1 MGDQKRAT
9 DHYKWA
15 DRYMRYGDTQKAAA
29 HMKRALHYAP
39 KSKSRFGTPG
49 STPDTGAGPAPMNVP
64 REDKDTDL
72 IFVLAPLNPEAA
84 NRIRSS
90 IRQSI
95 REGKKVEVYMQAFT
109 ENEPDSPITAP
120 NLLPM
125 NFNQYS
131 SDNPGVLVDIIN
143 EFRDHAE
150 VSFYIFP
157 TQTTKNSHFWS
168 RAAKQKMVD
177 MLSGKKEKVDP
188 WILMAIVTWLL
199 KDGDIMNGD
208 GKKGNSPGT
217 LRKRF
222 EDLHGTNGDIDA
234 LLHKFKKLS
243 EPQADP
249 KKPPTHATD
258 AILPI
263 FDPFCVHCA
272 AYKSSGSVPFSGVPG
287 SGNLNAAP
295 VSVYMN
301 DDFTNDEVVE
311 YFKAIQIKQ
320 NPEILSTM
328 SDEHKRAI
336 DSRIDGRIRFDVNSK
351 TMEEKNK
358 IMTDSNHA
366 AMHRPRFKKA
376 TGKTDGCYN
385 CYRVGWDSGNAASHA
400 KLDGVDYMESL
411 LASVCGELSGVK
423 RIVNR
428 VLFIQDYYDYDN
440 RFGVWYALLAIGAA
454 IFELYSVSRPVA
466 DKTLMKQM
474 RRMAHPFAFDGG
486 FPNLQSPLGK
496 DAKEEWGQYPP
507 AGPVYTK
514 SKFDGIVTAMQS
526 QTDPASLFDKYKQA
540 IYADHSRESLED
552 SKKIALTWYVFLCYM
567 MRKGL
572 IANTQMQMS
581 VVNGGYTNHHR
592 FNPAMH
598 TIQEDW
604 VSDADLEASSESQ
617 RLYASFGVNMPV
629 IVPWN
634 TTHIDTILGELKLN
648 DLPRAKKDDKQVAS
662 GFGYSRQRF

>member
-72 IFVLAPLNPEAA
+72 IFVLAPLNQEAA
-84 NRIRSS
+84 SRIRSS
-90 IRQSI
+90 ILQSI
-95 REGKKVEVYMQAFT
+95 RESKKVEVYMQAFT
-109 ENEPDSPITAP
+109 ENEPGSPITAP

-168 RAAKQKMVD
+168 AEAKQKMVG
-177 MLSGKKEKVDP
+177 MLKEKKDKVDP

-208 GKKGNSPGT
+208 GKKGTSPGS
-217 LRKRF
+217 LHERF
-222 EDLHGTNGDIDA
+222 AAIHGANGTDGDFTKMVEQ
-234 LLHKFKKLS
+234 L
-243 EPQADP
+243 QAGKIP
-249 KKPPTHATD
+249 
-258 AILPI
+258 ILPI

-301 DDFTNDEVVE
+301 DDFTNHEIVDHL
-311 YFKAIQIKQ
+311 KANAIKAG
-320 NPEILSTM
+320 NLKTEEDKKKFEKDNL
-328 SDEHKRAI
+328 DALEKRMTA
-336 DSRIDGRIRFDVNSK
+336 DA
-351 TMEEKNK
+351 KNK
-358 IMTDSNHA
+358 IMTDSNHV

-376 TGKTDGCYN
+376 TGKNDSCYN
-385 CYRVGWDSGNAASHA
+385 CYRVGWDSGNATIHA
-400 KLDGVDYMESL
+400 KNDGVDYMESL

-466 DKTLMKQM
+466 NKEHMKLM
-474 RRMAHPFAFDGG
+474 RLVAHPFAFDGG

-514 SKFDGIVTAMQS
+514 SKFDGIVSAMPG

-567 MRKGL
+567 IRKGL

-604 VSDADLEASSESQ
+604 VSDADLEASSESR

-634 TTHIDTILGELKLN
+634 TTHIDTILGELKLS
-648 DLPRAKKDDKQVAS
+648 DLPRAAAVAS

>member
-1 MGDQKRAT
+1 
-9 DHYKWA
+9 
-15 DRYMRYGDTQKAAA
+15 MRYGDTQKAAA
-29 HMKRALHYAP
+29 HLKRALHYAP
-39 KSKSRFGTPG
+39 KPKSRFGTSG
-49 STPDTGAGPAPMNVP
+49 STPDTGAGPVPTHHGP

-72 IFVLAPLNPEAA
+72 IFVLAPLNQEAA
-84 NRIRSS
+84 SRIRSS

-95 REGKKVEVYMQAFT
+95 RERKKVEVYMQAFT

-131 SDNPGVLVDIIN
+131 SDLPGVLVDIIN
-143 EFRDHAE
+143 EFGGHTE

-157 TQTTKNSHFWS
+157 TQTTKNANFWS
-168 RAAKQKMVD
+168 ADAKQKMVD
-177 MLSGKKEKVDP
+177 VLKGKKDKVDP
-188 WILMAIVTWLL
+188 WILMAIVTWVL

-208 GKKGNSPGT
+208 GKNGTSPGS
-217 LRKRF
+217 LHERF
-222 EDLHGTNGDIDA
+222 AAIHGANGTNGDFTKMVEQLPAGKI
-234 LLHKFKKLS
+234 
-243 EPQADP
+243 Q
-249 KKPPTHATD
+249 
-258 AILPI
+258 ILPI

-272 AYKSSGSVPFSGVPG
+272 AYKKSDSPQFGHVPG
-287 SGNLNAAP
+287 SGKLNAAP

-320 NPEILSTM
+320 NPSAM
-328 SDEHKRAI
+328 SDEHKKAI

-351 TMEEKNK
+351 TVEEKNK
-358 IMTDSNHA
+358 IMTDSNHV

-376 TGKTDGCYN
+376 TGKNDSYYN
-385 CYRVGWDSGNAASHA
+385 CYRVGWDSGNAARDA
-400 KLDGVDYMESL
+400 KLDGTEYMKCL
-411 LASVCGELSGVK
+411 LDSVCGEHHGVK

-428 VLFIQDYYDYDN
+428 ILFIQDYYDYDN
-440 RFGVWYALLAIGAA
+440 KFSVWYALLAIGAA

-466 DKTLMKQM
+466 NKELMKQM

-496 DAKEEWGQYPP
+496 GAKEEWGRYPP

-514 SKFDGIVTAMQS
+514 SKLDGIVKAMPG

-540 IYADHSRESLED
+540 IYADHSRESLDD
-552 SKKIALTWYVFLCYM
+552 SKKIALTWYVLLCYM
-567 MRKGL
+567 IKQGL

-604 VSDADLEASSESQ
+604 VSDADVTSHQTGL
-617 RLYASFGVNMPV
+617 LYNSFGINMPV
-629 IVPWN
+629 IVPSN
-634 TTHIDTILGELKLN
+634 TEYIDTILGELKLT
-648 DLPRAKKDDKQVAS
+648 DLPSAAPVAS

>member
-1 MGDQKRAT
+1 MGDPQRAK

-39 KSKSRFGTPG
+39 KPKSRFGTPG

-72 IFVLAPLNPEAA
+72 IFVLAPLNQEAA

-90 IRQSI
+90 LRQSI

-109 ENEPDSPITAP
+109 ENEPGSPITAP

-131 SDNPGVLVDIIN
+131 SDHPGVLVDIIN
-143 EFRDHAE
+143 EFKDHTE

-157 TQTTKNSHFWS
+157 TQTTKNAHFWS
-168 RAAKQKMVD
+168 RAAKQKLVD
-177 MLSGKKEKVDP
+177 MLKEKKDKVDP

-199 KDGDIMNGD
+199 KDGDVESTD
-208 GKKGNSPGT
+208 YKDEKRQ
-217 LRKRF
+217 LHRRF
-222 EDLHGTNGDIDA
+222 EDLHGTNGDINV
-234 LLHKFKKLS
+234 LLNKFTELS
-243 EPQADP
+243 KPDP
-249 KKPPTHATD
+249 KKPPTHETD
-258 AILPI
+258 AIQTV

-272 AYKSSGSVPFSGVPG
+272 AYKSSGSVPFSDVPG

-295 VSVYMN
+295 VYVEMN
-301 DDFTNDEVVE
+301 ADVTEDEVNKG
-311 YFKAIQIKQ
+311 FKDDTHVRMI
-320 NPEILSTM
+320 
-328 SDEHKRAI
+328 
-336 DSRIDGRIRFDVNSK
+336 
-351 TMEEKNK
+351 
-358 IMTDSNHA
+358 
-366 AMHRPRFKKA
+366 RPRIKK
-376 TGKTDGCYN
+376 TEKRGN
-385 CYRVGWDSGNAASHA
+385 CYRVGWDTADSIEHA
-400 KLDGVDYMESL
+400 KIDGTSYMDSL
-411 LASVCGELSGVK
+411 LVSVCDGDYTYMR

-428 VLFIQDYYDYDN
+428 ILFIQDFYDYDN
-440 RFGVWYALLAIGAA
+440 KFSVWYALLTIGASV
-454 IFELYSVSRPVA
+454 FELFSVCRPVA
-466 DKTLMKQM
+466 NKELMKKL
-474 RRMAHPFAFDGG
+474 RNTFKPFSFDT
-486 FPNLQSPLGK
+486 FQSPLGK
-496 DAKEEWGQYPP
+496 GAAKEWGLGKYPP
-507 AGPVYTK
+507 AAPVYTK
-514 SKFDGIVTAMQS
+514 DQFDASRQNAKEKLDKSNAEEQSVKRDVPYYDEVT
-526 QTDPASLFDKYKQA
+526 FDKYKQA

-598 TIQEDW
+598 TTQEDW
-604 VSDADLEASSESQ
+604 VSDADVTSPQTGL
-617 RLYASFGVNMPV
+617 LYNLFGINMPV
-629 IVPWN
+629 IVPSN
-634 TTHIDTILGELKLN
+634 TKYIDTILGELKLN
-648 DLPRAKKDDKQVAS
+648 DLPRAAPVAS